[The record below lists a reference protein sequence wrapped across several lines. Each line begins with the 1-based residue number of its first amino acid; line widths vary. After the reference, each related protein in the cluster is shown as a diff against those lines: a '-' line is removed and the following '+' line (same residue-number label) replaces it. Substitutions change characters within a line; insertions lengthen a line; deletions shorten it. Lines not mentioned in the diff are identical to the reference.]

1 MWVITCCI
9 GDFPAVFRLFSKEQ
23 LRLKRQNKSSR
34 SKEVWHVEEEKTE
47 NVARG
52 EKDQCSEG

>member
-23 LRLKRQNKSSR
+23 LRLKRQKKPEQVKR
-34 SKEVWHVEEEKTE
+34 RLEDVEEEETE
-47 NVARG
+47 NLI
-52 EKDQCSEG
+52 KDQRAEG